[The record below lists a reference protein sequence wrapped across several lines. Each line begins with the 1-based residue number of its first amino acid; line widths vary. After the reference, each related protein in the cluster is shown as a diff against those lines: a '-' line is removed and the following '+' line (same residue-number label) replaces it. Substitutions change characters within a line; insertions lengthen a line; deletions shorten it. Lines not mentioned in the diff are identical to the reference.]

1 MEPFRKFNG
10 RGKFARWRHS
20 IHRKVYPT
28 SQERLTKEEKKKFG
42 KSSGPLVNDTVS
54 RNEVELNA
62 LFKLEEGCRVYAR
75 SPISATHLDGYF
87 WTGGKYSIVSGTKF
101 GGGILPD
108 SRLDSKFGEITA
120 KQLFLPSAT
129 FVFRATNPK
138 LD

>member
-42 KSSGPLVNDTVS
+42 KSSGSLVNDTVS

-62 LFKLEEGCRVYAR
+62 LFKLEEGCLCLC
-75 SPISATHLDGYF
+75 SFTHLRHASRRIF
-87 WTGGKYSIVSGTKF
+87 LKYSIVSGTKF